1 MDRHIL
7 DLLLRYGAPLLFFAQ
22 MLGIFGLPIPDE
34 LLLTIA
40 GVLVRRGTLNGISTL
55 GCAISGSLVGIT
67 FSYLLGRSAGLRIL
81 QRMAGPHAEAVERV
95 QAWFKRFGK
104 WVLAFGYFV
113 PGVRH
118 VTAIAAGSSRLDFP
132 SFAAYAYP
140 GAVLWSTT
148 FVAAGYYAGDRWERA
163 TILVRGH
170 LTIVAIAAIA
180 AAAVYVYA
188 RRRERT

>member
-1 MDRHIL
+1 M
-7 DLLLRYGAPLLFFAQ
+7 
-22 MLGIFGLPIPDE
+22 
-34 LLLTIA
+34 
-40 GVLVRRGTLNGISTL
+40 RRGTLNGVSTL
-55 GCAISGSLVGIT
+55 ACANSGSLAGIT

-81 QRMAGPHAEAVERV
+81 QRLAGPHAEAIEHAQV
-95 QAWFKRFGK
+95 WFKRFGK

-118 VTAIAAGSSRLDFP
+118 VTAIAAGSSRLEFP

-163 TILVRGH
+163 TNVLRGH
-170 LTIVAIAAIA
+170 LTVVAIVVIA
-180 AAAVYVYA
+180 AVAVYLYA
-188 RRRERT
+188 QRRQRA